1 MSKET
6 VQTNNTETQTIMPK
20 PKRAYNKKNKDET
33 VEEKPKRSYTVKPK
47 DMSEEETKEFYK
59 ERKKHHNILYKQ
71 KHYDV
76 IRQAQDRY
84 FAKPDVQQKLKAYR
98 EKLRSEKQAMNQL
111 EKPKPFE
118 V

>member
-6 VQTNNTETQTIMPK
+6 VQTQNTETQTQDIK
-20 PKRAYNKKNKDET
+20 PKRAYNKKNKDEI
-33 VEEKPKRSYTVKPK
+33 VEEKPKRSYTVKPAN
-47 DMSEEETKEFYK
+47 MTEEETKEFYK

-71 KHYDV
+71 NHYDV

-84 FAKPDVQQKLKAYR
+84 FQKPEVQQQLKVYR
-98 EKLRSEKQAMNQL
+98 EKLRNRKHVLKQL
-111 EKPKPFE
+111 EKPKPIE